1 MPNSFPH
8 LFSPLP
14 LRHKTLKSRLVFGA
28 HTANMAESGLPAE
41 RHLAYYR
48 DRAEG
53 GAAMIVV
60 EPVPVDRHAVLTRG
74 NFRHGDDAIIAPFRR
89 ITDACHAH
97 DVVMIHQLYHVGQHG
112 DWDNSF
118 EVYPSPSGLAS
129 FHDGSGSA
137 AMSQA
142 LIEQTIASFVAAAG
156 RARQAGFDGI
166 ELFAAYNALID
177 QFWAPFT
184 NRRDDRWG
192 GSLENR
198 SRFSRLIM
206 EGIRQQCGEDFII
219 GLAVSLDPAAPAM
232 PSAAALSEV
241 LAWHD
246 SRGLMDYVTCGHGSY
261 FTSGGIIPSF
271 LYEDQLG
278 APFAA
283 ELRKSLKHA
292 RMQAEASIRTPA
304 AAEAL
309 IGSGGADMVS
319 IVRGQIA
326 DPALGNKAREG
337 RPEDIRPCISC
348 NTQCRG
354 RRQRDYWISCLVN
367 PAVGREG
374 AWRHAAITRPADRS
388 KRVLVVGAGPAGL
401 EAAMVAA
408 ERGHQVTLM
417 EAASQIG
424 GQWRLA
430 GLQPRRG
437 QILEHLAWYET
448 RLAKLQVKLELDR
461 RVDPASIQ
469 EGAFDAVI
477 VATGSLP
484 AATGFQRVLAP
495 RDRMPGVELSGVL
508 APEDVM
514 AGTATAGD
522 RVIVLDEDGSWRG
535 AGTAWHL
542 ANAGHEV
549 TIVTPQS
556 RIAAKIGASAG
567 DGKVRAA
574 LKRLGVVF
582 RTESALE
589 AWHGDGATV
598 RDLLAGSNEVI
609 AADTLVLATLN
620 APHDPLSAMLAARG
634 IAASVIGDGLAAR
647 EAHIAI
653 YEGRRAAMAL

>member
-8 LFSPLP
+8 LLSPLP

-206 EGIRQQCGEDFII
+206 EGIRQQCGDDFIV

-232 PSAAALSEV
+232 PSAAALAET

-271 LYEDQLG
+271 LYEEQLG
-278 APFAA
+278 APLAA

-292 RMQAEASIRTPA
+292 RMQAEASIRT
-304 AAEAL
+304 
-309 IGSGGADMVS
+309 
-319 IVRGQIA
+319 
-326 DPALGNKAREG
+326 
-337 RPEDIRPCISC
+337 
-348 NTQCRG
+348 TRG
-354 RRQRDYWISCLVN
+354 RI
-367 PAVGREG
+367 AGRG
-374 AWRHAAITRPADRS
+374 WGCS
-388 KRVLVVGAGPAGL
+388 
-401 EAAMVAA
+401 
-408 ERGHQVTLM
+408 
-417 EAASQIG
+417 AS
-424 GQWRLA
+424 
-430 GLQPRRG
+430 
-437 QILEHLAWYET
+437 
-448 RLAKLQVKLELDR
+448 
-461 RVDPASIQ
+461 
-469 EGAFDAVI
+469 
-477 VATGSLP
+477 GS
-484 AATGFQRVLAP
+484 A
-495 RDRMPGVELSGVL
+495 
-508 APEDVM
+508 
-514 AGTATAGD
+514 
-522 RVIVLDEDGSWRG
+522 
-535 AGTAWHL
+535 
-542 ANAGHEV
+542 
-549 TIVTPQS
+549 
-556 RIAAKIGASAG
+556 
-567 DGKVRAA
+567 
-574 LKRLGVVF
+574 
-582 RTESALE
+582 
-589 AWHGDGATV
+589 
-598 RDLLAGSNEVI
+598 
-609 AADTLVLATLN
+609 
-620 APHDPLSAMLAARG
+620 
-634 IAASVIGDGLAAR
+634 
-647 EAHIAI
+647 
-653 YEGRRAAMAL
+653 